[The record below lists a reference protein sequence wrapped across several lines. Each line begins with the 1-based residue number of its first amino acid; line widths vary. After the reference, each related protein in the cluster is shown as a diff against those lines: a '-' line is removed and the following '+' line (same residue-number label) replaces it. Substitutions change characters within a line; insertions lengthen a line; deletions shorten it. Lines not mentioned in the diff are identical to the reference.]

1 MLRRQWRR
9 LGLGLDLNLSEP
21 HEQMLEQLREQHGA
35 EIDVFLRERVESEIH
50 ESFQQLR
57 DG

>member
-1 MLRRQWRR
+1 
-9 LGLGLDLNLSEP
+9 LGFEINLSEP

>member
-1 MLRRQWRR
+1 
-9 LGLGLDLNLSEP
+9 LGLEINLSEP
-21 HEQMLEQLREQHGA
+21 HEQMLEQLREQHGG